1 MWSKLEFNVVQSHG
15 SQTSPDFSM
24 VADTLL
30 CNLFQSFVLISFGC
44 FVYPRLS
51 IVGSSFPPLY
61 LLKCALDTPFVGR
74 PAILVQFVPLT
85 TPAQLKR

>member
-1 MWSKLEFNVVQSHG
+1 MWTKLEFTMADVVQSHG

-24 VADTLL
+24 VDDTLL

-51 IVGSSFPPLY
+51 IVCHTR
-61 LLKCALDTPFVGR
+61 LLLPS
-74 PAILVQFVPLT
+74 AIPSQVR
-85 TPAQLKR
+85 A